1 MNNSNLISYFKDGN
15 IVIPIYLLKNFKK
28 FKISIDE
35 FIFLMYLNG
44 LGNNFL
50 FDPSKFSNDLNLDLS
65 KIMEYVDTLTNKGF
79 LSLDVLK
86 NEKGYTE
93 EVVILDNFYQKI
105 SLLMI
110 NDVSENVEINSSVF
124 EMIEREFGRTLGPIE
139 IEIIKAWLSNN
150 MSEDIIK
157 EAVKEAVFNGVSNL
171 RYIDKI
177 LYEWGKAG
185 LKTVKDVENMRN
197 KRNNK
202 NEKDDDIDMDIV
214 DWNWFDDE

>member
-1 MNNSNLISYFKDGN
+1 MNNSNLLSFFKDGY
-15 IVIPIYLLKNFKK
+15 IVIPISLFKYFK
-28 FKISIDE
+28 DLKISTDE

-50 FDPSKFSNDLNLDLS
+50 FNPSKFSDDLNMDLS
-65 KIMEYVDTLTNKGF
+65 KVMEYVDCLTNKGF

-93 EVVILDNFYQKI
+93 EVVLLDGFYQKL
-105 SLLMI
+105 SLLMM
-110 NDVSENVEINSSVF
+110 NDASNNSEINSSVF
-124 EMIEREFGRTLGPIE
+124 EMIESEFGRTLGPIE

-150 MSEDIIK
+150 MSEELIK

-185 LKTVKDVENMRN
+185 IKNVNDVEEMRK
-197 KRNNK
+197 KRNSK
-202 NEKDDDIDMDIV
+202 NEQDDDIDMEIV

>member
-28 FKISIDE
+28 FKITIDE

-79 LSLDVLK
+79 LLLDVLK

>member
-28 FKISIDE
+28 FKITIDE

-177 LYEWGKAG
+177 LLTSW
-185 LKTVKDVENMRN
+185 T
-197 KRNNK
+197 
-202 NEKDDDIDMDIV
+202 I
-214 DWNWFDDE
+214 F

>member
-1 MNNSNLISYFKDGN
+1 M
-15 IVIPIYLLKNFKK
+15 
-28 FKISIDE
+28 
-35 FIFLMYLNG
+35 
-44 LGNNFL
+44 
-50 FDPSKFSNDLNLDLS
+50 DLT

-79 LSLDVLK
+79 LSLDVSK

-105 SLLMI
+105 SLLMM
-110 NDVSENVEINSSVF
+110 NDASDNVEINSSVF
-124 EMIEREFGRTLGPIE
+124 DMIEREFGRTLGPIE

-177 LYEWGKAG
+177 LYEWGKLG

-202 NEKDDDIDMDIV
+202 SDKDEDIDMDIV
-214 DWNWFDDE
+214 DWNWFDDEQGC

>member
-79 LSLDVLK
+79 LLLDVLK

>member
-1 MNNSNLISYFKDGN
+1 MNNSNLVSFFKDGN
-15 IVIPIYLLKNFKK
+15 IVIPIYLLKHFNNL
-28 FKISIDE
+28 KITVDE
-35 FIFLMYLNG
+35 FLFLMYLNG

-65 KIMEYVDTLTNKGF
+65 KIMGYVDTLTNKGF
-79 LSLDVLK
+79 ISLDVLK

-93 EVVILDNFYQKI
+93 EVVLLDGFYQKV
-105 SLLMI
+105 SLLMME
-110 NDVSENVEINSSVF
+110 DVSDNTELNSTVF
-124 EMIEREFGRTLGPIE
+124 EMIESEFGRTLGPIE

-150 MSEDIIK
+150 MSEDLIK

-177 LYEWGKAG
+177 LYEWGKSG
-185 LKTVKDVENMRN
+185 IKTVSDVEDMRK
-197 KRNNK
+197 KRNSK
-202 NEKDDDIDMDIV
+202 NDSDDDIDMDIV